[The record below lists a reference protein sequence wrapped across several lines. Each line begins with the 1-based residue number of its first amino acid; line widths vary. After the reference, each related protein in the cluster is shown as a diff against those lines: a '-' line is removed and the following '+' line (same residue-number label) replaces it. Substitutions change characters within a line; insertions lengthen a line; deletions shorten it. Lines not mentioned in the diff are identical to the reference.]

1 MPLLL
6 AEPDVQRVLP
16 MADLILAMESALVRF
31 SLDQVTQP
39 LRNVLEV
46 GSGKSFFGVMPAYIP
61 GSSALGVKVVGVF
74 DGNAKR
80 GLESHLSTIA
90 LFDTDTGALIALM
103 DGRYITEA
111 RTAAVSAVAT
121 RHLAHASDVTKVCV
135 IGSGVQA
142 RSHLL
147 ALNCIRQF
155 VEVRVW
161 SPDRVHREHFAKE
174 ESKRFGLSVL
184 AAENAEEAAQVADLI
199 VLATSASE
207 PVLMSQ
213 WVSDGA
219 HVISV
224 GACRPHQREMDP
236 SLVARARLF
245 VDSRESAL
253 TESGDIVLSI
263 AEGHFGAEHIVAEI
277 GEIINGR
284 VQGRTSLSEV
294 TIFKSL
300 GMAVED
306 ITAAAMVYE
315 RARAEGL
322 GTDVSI

>member
-1 MPLLL
+1 M
-6 AEPDVQRVLP
+6 
-16 MADLILAMESALVRF
+16 S
-31 SLDQVTQP
+31 S
-39 LRNVLEV
+39 
-46 GSGKSFFGVMPAYIP
+46 KS
-61 GSSALGVKVVGVF
+61 
-74 DGNAKR
+74 
-80 GLESHLSTIA
+80 
-90 LFDTDTGALIALM
+90 
-103 DGRYITEA
+103 
-111 RTAAVSAVAT
+111 
-121 RHLAHASDVTKVCV
+121 
-135 IGSGVQA
+135 
-142 RSHLL
+142 
-147 ALNCIRQF
+147 
-155 VEVRVW
+155 
-161 SPDRVHREHFAKE
+161 DRVHREHFAKE

-184 AAENAEEAAQVADLI
+184 AAENAEEAAQDADLI

-263 AEGHFGAEHIVAEI
+263 AEGHFGAEHIIAEI

>member
-6 AEPDVQRVLP
+6 TESDVQRVLP

-31 SLDQVTQP
+31 SSDQVLQP

-46 GSGKSFFGVMPAYIP
+46 GSDKSFFGVMPAYIP
-61 GSSALGVKVVGVF
+61 GSSALGVKVVSVF

-80 GLESHLSTIA
+80 GVASHLATIA
-90 LFDTDTGALIALM
+90 LFDTNTGALIALM

-121 RHLAHASDVTKVCV
+121 RHLARESDVAKVCV

-142 RSHLL
+142 RSHLR

-155 VEVRVW
+155 AEVRVW
-161 SPDRVHREHFAKE
+161 SPNRVHREHFAEE

-184 AAENAEEAAQVADLI
+184 AAENAEEAVQDADLI

-213 WVSDGA
+213 WVSDGT

-236 SLVARARLF
+236 SLVARARLV

-263 AEGHFGAEHIVAEI
+263 AEARFNAEHIVAEI
-277 GEIINGR
+277 GEIIAGR
-284 VQGRTSLSEV
+284 VQGRTSSSEV

-315 RARAEGL
+315 RARVEGL
-322 GTDVSI
+322 GADVSI